1 MTILL
6 GYFLTFL
13 YIFLVMGLTALVSK
27 WFHTDKEISRKMI
40 HIEVSFSFFIIY
52 YFLGNTWHAC
62 IPPFIFII
70 LNYVSYKKGL
80 FQVME
85 RSGKEE
91 SPGTVYYALSM
102 FLLAMISLMKEN
114 FLCSF
119 GIGFFCMALGDGIAP
134 IIGKRISSHRFSNG
148 KTIVGSIC
156 MCLISMFVAIFF
168 CYFYSYPIYISFV
181 CMIGI
186 ASMIL
191 EWLGTKGLDNLLVPI
206 GVSFISYG
214 GMLMYGIIV

>member
-6 GYFLTFL
+6 GYSLTFL
-13 YIFLVMGLTALVSK
+13 YIFLVMGLTALGSK
-27 WFHTDKEISRKMI
+27 CFHIDKEISRKMI
-40 HIEVSFSFFIIY
+40 HVGVSFSFFIIY
-52 YFLGNTWHAC
+52 YFFGNTWRAC

-70 LNYVSYKKGL
+70 LNYISYKKGL

-91 SPGTVYYALSM
+91 TPGTVYYALSM
-102 FLLAMISLMKEN
+102 FLLAVISLMKEN
-114 FLCSF
+114 FLCAF
-119 GIGFFCMALGDGIAP
+119 GIGFFCMSLGDGIAP
-134 IIGKRISSHRFSNG
+134 IIGKKISSYRFSNG
-148 KTIVGSIC
+148 KTIAGSSC
-156 MCLISMFVAIFF
+156 MFIVSTLVAIFF
-168 CYFYSYPIYISFV
+168 FFFHGYPIYISLV
-181 CMIGI
+181 CLIGI

>member
-1 MTILL
+1 MAILL
-6 GYFLTFL
+6 GYLFTFL
-13 YIFLVMGLTALVSK
+13 YIFLVMGLTTLISS
-27 WFHTDKEISRKMI
+27 WLHFEKEVSRKMI
-40 HIEVSFSFFIIY
+40 HIGVSFSFFIIY
-52 YFLGNTWHAC
+52 YFFGNTWHAC

-91 SPGTVYYALSM
+91 TPGTVYYALSM

-134 IIGKRISSHRFSNG
+134 IIGKKIPSHRFFNG
-148 KTIVGSIC
+148 KTVAGSLC

-168 CYFYSYPIYISFV
+168 CYFYSYPIYISLV

-191 EWLGTKGLDNLLVPI
+191 EFIGTKGLDNLLVPM

-214 GMLMYGIIV
+214 GMLLYGIII